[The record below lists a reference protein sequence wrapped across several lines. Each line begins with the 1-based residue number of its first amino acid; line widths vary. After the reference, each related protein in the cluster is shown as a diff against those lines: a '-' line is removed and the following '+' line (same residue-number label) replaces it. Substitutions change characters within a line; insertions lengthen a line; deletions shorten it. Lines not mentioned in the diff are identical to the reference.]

1 MKYTLLL
8 LLAITI
14 SISAAADDNA
24 PANATPKTGN
34 IRAFGYYGST
44 RLPIGYQ
51 FFMGF
56 EHIGRMRAGLGLM
69 INNQFSSGA
78 YHDLSGTIFRKNTIL
93 NTGKVSDLLSY
104 NVRLRKLQFTEEAA
118 VMLNQKGWYSVI
130 LNNRVSLGAGMEYM
144 TGCEEAYGLLLSAGK
159 HFPKKRVSLNTNCS
173 FIAGSID
180 YKAAVSKTMT
190 LGSSKSTIYGL
201 ELSYENFRGYK
212 DMTLGVMVYF

>member
-1 MKYTLLL
+1 MKYTLLC

-14 SISAAADDNA
+14 SCSVVADDNA
-24 PANATPKTGN
+24 PINATPKTGN

-93 NTGKVSDLLSY
+93 NSGKVSDLLSY
-104 NVRLRKLQFTEEAA
+104 NVRLRKLQFTEEEA
-118 VMLNQKGWYSVI
+118 VMLNHKGWYSVI
-130 LNNRVSLGAGMEYM
+130 LKNRVSLGAGMEYM
-144 TGCEEAYGLLLSAGK
+144 TGCEEAYGLLLNAGT
-159 HFPKKRVSLNTNCS
+159 HFPDNRLSLNANCS

-180 YKAAVSKTMT
+180 YKAAISKTIT
-190 LGSSKSTIYGL
+190 VGRSKSTIYGL

-212 DMTLGVMVYF
+212 DMSLGVMIYF